1 MVTVT
6 LMPSLSLQVVYSR
19 CNLLQSRAKE
29 LVSNKECR
37 QDEIEGEALKL
48 EETINNFATRLDD
61 RREVIVLAI
70 ECFKA
75 SDNVRRLL

>member
-1 MVTVT
+1 MV
-6 LMPSLSLQVVYSR
+6 
-19 CNLLQSRAKE
+19 A
-29 LVSNKECR
+29 NKECR